1 MVDAENGY
9 NSNIANIVKAGIIL
23 VWGGGFTYIIT
34 KQLKF
39 KETMRPFKVSSPRL
53 KMPGIEPTVFFRV
66 SGYYVIE
73 ASLTSLKKYKE
84 LLINSK
90 RNFNNF
96 KY

>member
-9 NSNIANIVKAGIIL
+9 NSNIAHIVKAGIIL
-23 VWGGGFTYIIT
+23 VGGGVVTYIT

-39 KETMRPFKVSSPRL
+39 KETSLIPKTEDAWDRTWDRTHSIFQGEWL
-53 KMPGIEPTVFFRV
+53 N
-66 SGYYVIE
+66 YYAIE

-84 LLINSK
+84 LIYSK

-96 KY
+96 K